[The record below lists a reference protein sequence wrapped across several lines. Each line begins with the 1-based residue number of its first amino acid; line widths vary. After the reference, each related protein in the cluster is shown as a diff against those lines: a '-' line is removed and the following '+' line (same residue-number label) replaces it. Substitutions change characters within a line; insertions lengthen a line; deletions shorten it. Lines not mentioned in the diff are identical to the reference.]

1 MYQNNELKH
10 LYERLKAQYPQCGLE
25 FSRNHLTLTRPYTRI
40 EIDRDGVELYVNEQ
54 LYDRFSSEEVDDPD
68 DLYEL
73 LEAFLLDLQH
83 AGMEQGNQLYR
94 DTRDQAARKGS
105 PAADPDGAGSHCG
118 ASGISVVAEPVAD
131 AADPGDSD
139 SFAAASEAGAD
150 CCVPGTLGLPLLR
163 YTAASGAE
171 VLLGGDGLCVR
182 GSPLRQD

>member
-10 LYERLKAQYPQCGLE
+10 LYERLKARYPQCGLE

-105 PAADPDGAGSHCG
+105 RLLILMALVLTAVLLAFLWSRSLWLMLPILVIPT
-118 ASGISVVAEPVAD
+118 ASLLLLKQVRTAVFRERWVCPS
-131 AADPGDSD
+131 
-139 SFAAASEAGAD
+139 
-150 CCVPGTLGLPLLR
+150 CCTPLPLM
-163 YTAASGAE
+163 
-171 VLLGGDGLCVR
+171 
-182 GSPLRQD
+182 Q